1 MKHKKNKLAVIAIVA
16 VCVIGG
22 VFAAWTQELLAR
34 NEFKTAFYDT
44 SVTEDFVSPS
54 DWLAGQEINKDVWV
68 RNDSSIPVF
77 VKVRIDQEWI
87 RTDSIYDEAG
97 NELSPKKG
105 EALPLSFPSYS
116 GEEYAALITWGR
128 DVAVLDAAGSATQP
142 ESSLTYGLP
151 KVSSISE
158 AEGKWL
164 ILNSG
169 ADDGGMDII
178 YVGAVSESG
187 MTPMLVDSVTM
198 NPAVQQT
205 VLRKDTTY
213 NKETG
218 MWETRSTINSEAGY
232 DCARYTMTVT
242 AQTMQ
247 ATVAAAEDILGGD
260 YSDVVQALSR
270 FAISSDAAEPRTLA
284 FEERNGRM
292 VWTSGETS
300 GENWFMSFTN
310 MVPGEQYTEKLNI
323 ENRSDKSYD
332 LYMQF
337 EPKEQSDIQNE
348 LLEKIHMEVFFGE
361 EMIYNGTAAGK
372 AYEDGNG
379 NLRDVIRLCRC
390 DPSYASQLTVKL
402 SLNNDAEIGYSDILT
417 GIDSRFMVMENEE
430 PPEETPSPTPPP
442 PTPPPPETPGDIL
455 IPTATPQVL
464 DIIDIQEA
472 RVRELLNIEDE
483 ETPLANIYSD
493 HKCCIFHF
501 LLVLAALIL
510 LAFYTRSM
518 KDRQENIFNLRRSID
533 EELAERGLP
542 PLEKDQWK

>member
-1 MKHKKNKLAVIAIVA
+1 MKHKRNKAAVIAIAA

-54 DWLAGQEINKDVWV
+54 DWLPGQEINKDVWV

-105 EALPLSFPSYS
+105 EALPLSFHSDS
-116 GEEYAALITWGR
+116 GDEYVAMITWGR
-128 DVAVLDAAGSATQP
+128 DVAVLDAGSPATQP
-142 ESSLTYGLP
+142 GSGLTYGLP

-169 ADDGGMDII
+169 AGDGGLDII
-178 YVGAVSESG
+178 YVGAVSGSG
-187 MTPMLVDSVTM
+187 MTPILVDSVTM
-198 NPAVQQT
+198 NPDVQQT

-218 MWETRSTINSEAGY
+218 MWETRSTIDPEAGY
-232 DCARYTMTVT
+232 DGARYTMTVT

-247 ATVAAAEDILGGD
+247 ATVAAAEDILGEEH
-260 YSDVVQALSR
+260 SDVIEALSK
-270 FAISSDAAEPRTLA
+270 FAMDNDAAEPRTLA

-292 VWTSGETS
+292 VWTSDETS

-310 MVPGEQYTEKLNI
+310 MVPGQQYTEKLNI
-323 ENRSDKSYD
+323 ENRSDRSYD
-332 LYMQF
+332 LYIQF
-337 EPKEQSDIQNE
+337 EPKEQSDIQND

-361 EMIYNGTAAGK
+361 DMIYSGTAAGK
-372 AYEDGNG
+372 AYEDGDTD
-379 NLRDVIRLCRC
+379 LRDVIRLCSC

-402 SLNNDAEIGYSDILT
+402 SLDKDIDIGYSDILT
-417 GIDSRFMVMENEE
+417 EIDSRFMVIENET
-430 PPEETPSPTPPP
+430 PPEETPTTPMP
-442 PTPPPPETPGDIL
+442 PTPTPPPETPGDRL
-455 IPTATPQVL
+455 IPGTTPQVFN
-464 DIIDIQEA
+464 IIDIPEA
-472 RVRELLNIEDE
+472 RVRELIGIEDE
-483 ETPLANIYSD
+483 ETPLANIYSN

-501 LLVLAALIL
+501 LLALAALIL

-518 KDRQENIFNLRRSID
+518 KDRQENIFELRRQID
-533 EELAERGLP
+533 EELAQRGLH
-542 PLEKDQWK
+542 PLDKERWK